1 MTYIP
6 ASGGSGFPSFV
17 DNFDGASLADN
28 WILYGNNSTDM
39 TAAPSGG
46 KLVMEIKNG
55 YDGANLIPRIFM
67 PVPYVPCEIE
77 AKLHSYNKGNRT
89 KTGVIIGADSHAET
103 GNVDFRAFLQ
113 CYSSGDGIDG
123 CRVEGNAQALS
134 SVESSTV
141 PKWFKVVIK
150 GSHRY
155 AQWLFYWSTN
165 GTSWTLNYTS
175 TVASL
180 GIGALFCG
188 LMIGNW
194 YNQPLAQAQ
203 WEYFKVSPYLQYG
216 PG

>member
-89 KTGVIIGADSHAET
+89 KTGVIIGADGHAET

-141 PKWFKVVIK
+141 PEMV
-150 GSHRY
+150 
-155 AQWLFYWSTN
+155 
-165 GTSWTLNYTS
+165 
-175 TVASL
+175 
-180 GIGALFCG
+180 
-188 LMIGNW
+188 
-194 YNQPLAQAQ
+194 
-203 WEYFKVSPYLQYG
+203 
-216 PG
+216 